1 MDNYKQVEPP
11 KPPVTPT
18 EPPKPQSPPDIND
31 LIKRIEDLKYQ
42 SDFQQLEIDDNT
54 KDIKDLYD
62 YVTDATNDINK
73 KIEDVQTDVYDIYE
87 NVTSPETSDKSSQ
100 KKLVL
105 IFEDILNNVKGIN
118 SNFENFFEIQNRQE
132 YTKEEM
138 SQETKPER
146 PTLTGKPQK
155 EKSDGKG
162 FFDILKSIFFNP
174 AVIAAFAGLAYAL
187 LPKETQETINNF
199 FKGFSEGIGEGFAK
213 LSTTMKLVVG
223 GLVAYFGGKFIKKI
237 ADAITDVFSLI
248 TKFRKLG
255 KIGKVAVLG
264 AAVGGALRAKKAF
277 ASDDEE
283 EETKQEPVGADR
295 NIVDEEDA
303 NEEKED
309 KKSQEKD
316 KTDEEEVTE
325 TSEETAEM
333 ETNKESNITTDTL
346 KEVRTEEKEQ
356 QPKSGTKA
364 AGGAAPEPK
373 AEGKPTA
380 NGRKEASSSM
390 PAASDPKADNKMA
403 ASTSSAGS
411 ASSFE
416 QPQKPTAA
424 ATANQSKSTGK
435 LEISEEPSKALI
447 ERVKA
452 SEGFSAKAHKD
463 FKQYSV
469 GYGTK
474 AKSEN
479 EEISKE
485 EAEKRLSEELAKRK
499 KYVIN
504 YSKEKG
510 YNWNNN
516 QIEALTSFIYNLGNG
531 ALDTVTGGGKRT
543 NEEIA
548 KAIPQYNM
556 AGGKELKGLTT
567 RRNEELAQFTDTTG
581 PMATSSSGQAVT
593 SSSGAPVTSG
603 GGGDQGFDW
612 KKFSAPAGAPPSE
625 PPGAVSD
632 KKPTTSDLSSVVK
645 VADSGVDLGG
655 LDKGVKIRLA
665 SLGSEFQQKTGKKIQ
680 INSGYRDPAKQA
692 ELYAKYGSPRAAKP
706 GKSWHEKGLAFD
718 MNSSDANQAISL
730 GLFDKFGFKRPV
742 MPAEPWHIEA
752 IETRGGA
759 AFADNPVQPGAPAA
773 VADKSGKPSVA
784 ATGKDMSS
792 SSLKEDNKTSSSGGG
807 GGEGGAVSTMINE
820 QGVFDWSRAGS
831 AKMDSGEAIKSTS
844 EQNEAAARPGAS
856 MQPSVINNTN
866 NGSMKGGGPAQDP
879 RPPIPSPIANRGAL
893 SQMTKHSSSYF

>member
-1 MDNYKQVEPP
+1 MDTPP
-11 KPPVTPT
+11 IPSNLPETKDGARAPL
-18 EPPKPQSPPDIND
+18 PDIN
-31 LIKRIEDLKYQ
+31 IIIAKIADLKYE
-42 SDFQQLEIDDNT
+42 SEFQQLQIEENT
-54 KDIKDLYD
+54 NDIKDVYKYL
-62 YVTDATNDINK
+62 TDSENNFNDRIDELNSD
-73 KIEDVQTDVYDIYE
+73 ILDIYDH
-87 NVTSPETSDKSSQ
+87 VTRPDPNKNDDK
-100 KKLVL
+100 LAA
-105 IFEDILNNVKGIN
+105 IFTNILNNVSSIN
-118 SNFENFFEIQNRQE
+118 KSFHNFFEIEKRKE

-138 SQETKPER
+138 AQEQQPEK

-162 FFDILKSIFFNP
+162 FVDILKSIFFNP
-174 AVIAAFAGLAYAL
+174 AVISAFAGLAYAL
-187 LPKETQETINNF
+187 LPKETQEKISSF
-199 FKGFSEGIGEGFAK
+199 FKGFSEGIGEGFGK

-223 GLVAYFGGKFIKKI
+223 GLIGYFGGKFIKKI
-237 ADAITDVFSLI
+237 ADAITDVLSLI

-264 AAVGGALRAKKAF
+264 AAVGGALLAKEAF
-277 ASDDEE
+277 ASDNEE
-283 EETKQEPVGADR
+283 EETKQEPVGADT
-295 NIVDEEDA
+295 NNVNEQDA
-303 NEEKED
+303 EEEKED

-316 KTDEEEVTE
+316 RLDEEEVKE
-325 TSEETAEM
+325 TTQETAEM
-333 ETNKESNITTDTL
+333 ITNKESNITTETL
-346 KEVRTEEKEQ
+346 KEARTEEKEQ
-356 QPKSGTKA
+356 QPKSQSKSIGGTAPEPKA
-364 AGGAAPEPK
+364 ESKATANGKKQASSDMPAAPEPK
-373 AEGKPTA
+373 AESK
-380 NGRKEASSSM
+380 M
-390 PAASDPKADNKMA
+390 PAVNI
-403 ASTSSAGS
+403 SSAVS

-416 QPQKPTAA
+416 QAQKPTAA
-424 ATANQSKSTGK
+424 ATASQNKSTSK

-463 FKQYSV
+463 FKQYSI

-504 YSKEKG
+504 YGKEKG
-510 YNWNNN
+510 YDWNNN
-516 QIEALTSFIYNLGNG
+516 QIEALASFVYNLGNG

-548 KAIPQYNM
+548 KAIPQYNK
-556 AGGKELKGLTT
+556 AGGKELKGLVK

-581 PMATSSSGQAVT
+581 SIVTSSSGQAVT

-603 GGGDQGFDW
+603 EGGVEGFDW

-632 KKPTTSDLSSVVK
+632 KKPTTSDLSSAVK

-665 SLGSEFQQKTGKKIQ
+665 SLGSEYQQKTGKKIQ

-718 MNSSDANQAISL
+718 MNSSDANQAIQL
-730 GLFDKFGFKRPV
+730 GLFDKYGFKRPV

-752 IETRGGA
+752 IETRSGPS
-759 AFADNPVQPGAPAA
+759 FADNPLQPGVPAA
-773 VADKSGKPSVA
+773 VVDKSGKPSVA
-784 ATGKDMSS
+784 GTGKDMSPSVLKQDSKS
-792 SSLKEDNKTSSSGGG
+792 SSSEGNSIVASNITSDQAS
-807 GGEGGAVSTMINE
+807 
-820 QGVFDWSRAGS
+820 FDMNRAGS
-831 AKMDSGEAIKSTS
+831 SKMESGETIKKTS
-844 EQNEAAARPGAS
+844 ELNEASARPTRPN
-856 MQPSVINNTN
+856 QPTVINNTN
-866 NGSMKGGGPAQDP
+866 NGSLKAEGPSQDP
-879 RPPIPSPIANRGAL
+879 KPQIPSPIANRGAL
-893 SQMTKHSSSYF
+893 SSMTKYSSNYI